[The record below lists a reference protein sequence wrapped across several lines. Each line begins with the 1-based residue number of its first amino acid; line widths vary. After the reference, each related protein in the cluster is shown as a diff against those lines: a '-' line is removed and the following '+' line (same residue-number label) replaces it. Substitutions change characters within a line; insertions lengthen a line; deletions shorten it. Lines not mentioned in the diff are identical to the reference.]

1 MNLGLTDMI
10 GLAASLI
17 FAIPLGNYAVIRLL
31 DGELALGIGLLVVA
45 AAMVILPQYFLD
57 PGRILRGL
65 LSGLLPRQL
74 RRDGAEEA
82 ANESDANEE
91 AASDS
96 SESARSTQTTNEST
110 SGSTNESTSGPTDK

>member
-31 DGELALGIGLLVVA
+31 DGEVALGAGLLVVA
-45 AAMVILPQYFLD
+45 VAMVVLPQYFLD
-57 PGRILRGL
+57 PGRILRGF

-74 RRDGAEEA
+74 R
-82 ANESDANEE
+82 SDASEDAAVE
-91 AASDS
+91 SAASDP
-96 SESARSTQTTNEST
+96 SEPERSARSTTDASAGDAST
-110 SGSTNESTSGPTDK
+110 PETAEK